1 MAILETIKVIFT
13 LWGCYFDFIFHENG
27 VSDFGVFINDLH
39 FFYFEIYFLISIIFL
54 LVFFVILSNSRKFY
68 GSRYLSVVQSLIN
81 LLPFVIIILLVLL
94 NSNSI
99 QPYFL
104 FNGFYYNDLSTI
116 IVKNFLLISFF
127 LFLFSVKNYLNTQ
140 RGYDFEFIL
149 ILYLSLFSSI
159 LILNSND
166 LLSLFFII
174 ELQSLTFY
182 VLVSSKQT
190 SSFSTESGLKYFIL
204 GCFSSGVILFGISL
218 VYGFTGLLSYSDL
231 SLFISSIQFN
241 NLGISFTHT
250 FVIGGLVIGILLITI
265 GIFFKLGAVP
275 FHM

>member
-1 MAILETIKVIFT
+1 MVFADTVMIF
-13 LWGCYFDFIFHENG
+13 LGIMNPDFSIENLLD
-27 VSDFGVFINDLH
+27 SGVFVNDLH
-39 FFYFEIYFLISIIFL
+39 FFYFEVYFLISIIFL
-54 LVFFVILSNSRKFY
+54 LVFFVILSNTRKFY
-68 GSRYLSVVQSLIN
+68 GSRYLSVVQPFIN
-81 LLPFVIIILLVLL
+81 LLSFVLIILLVLL
-94 NSNSI
+94 NSNAT

-104 FNGFYYNDLSTI
+104 FNGFYYNDLSSTT
-116 IVKNFLLISFF
+116 VKNFLLIGFF
-127 LFLFSVKNYLNTQ
+127 LFLFSVKNYLNSLKSF
-140 RGYDFEFIL
+140 DFEFVL
-149 ILYLSLFSSI
+149 VLYLSLFSSI

-204 GCFSSGVILFGISL
+204 GCFSSGVILFGISV

-231 SLFISSIQFN
+231 SLFVSSIQLDN
-241 NLGISFTHT
+241 TASFIHT
-250 FVIGGLVIGILLITI
+250 FVTGGLVIGILLITI

>member
-1 MAILETIKVIFT
+1 MNILNSFYSIFDKK
-13 LWGCYFDFIFHENG
+13 LLEYSLS
-27 VSDFGVFINDLH
+27 SDYGLFYNDLNFFH
-39 FFYFEIYFLISIIFL
+39 FELYFILSIVTFLI
-54 LVFFVILSNSRKFY
+54 FFVILSNKRNYRSFY
-68 GSRYLSVVQSLIN
+68 LNVGQIFAN
-81 LLPFVIIILLVLL
+81 LLPFTIILLIVIL
-94 NSNSI
+94 NNNTTDS
-99 QPYFL
+99 YYL
-104 FNGFYYNDLSTI
+104 FAGFYYNDIAIVFFKNI
-116 IVKNFLLISFF
+116 ILLGFLVFILAIKQYVLYF
-127 LFLFSVKNYLNTQ
+127 KH
-140 RGYDFEFIL
+140 YDFEFIL
-149 ILYLSLFSSI
+149 ILFISLFSSV

-166 LLSLFFII
+166 LISLFFIV

-182 VLVSSKQT
+182 ILVASKQT

-231 SLFISSIQFN
+231 SLFVSSIQFN

-265 GIFFKLGAVP
+265 SIFFKLGAVP